1 MISEEPDQQ
10 PAFLFN
16 IQSVEKVVDDN
27 PTLKPYVIDG
37 LLRRGE
43 VCNVIAASKTGK
55 SFLSL
60 GMVFAIATGEE
71 WLGHQTA
78 QGRCLIV
85 DNELHIETMA
95 NRIKSVANSL
105 GVDLRGLGIDVL
117 PLRGE
122 LHDLY
127 AIGGLFDKV
136 AGKYSL
142 IVCDAFYRFLPPD
155 TSENDNAAIT
165 RLFNQLDAYAKAANA
180 AIVIIHHASKGN
192 QSGKEIT
199 DVGAG
204 AGSISRAA
212 DSHLV
217 VRPHAEEGHYVLEA
231 VTRSSRQPEPKT
243 LFYDFPLWKTVD
255 MEPMVRDSAA
265 KTQRDRAA
273 RREADK
279 NHNDRKDVDFLLSII
294 PQKGIGKTDLR
305 TKSGWGAGKFDRV
318 LGLAQTQWQVVEVKR
333 YRKQGRSKPNFR
345 VFRKFLTV
353 DSYLEKQAPMN
364 AWQP

>member
-1 MISEEPDQQ
+1 MIVDDPDLK
-10 PAFLFN
+10 PNFN
-16 IQSVEKVVDDN
+16 IQTAGQIATDY
-27 PTLKPYVIDG
+27 PTMKPYVIEG
-37 LLRRGE
+37 VLRRGE

-60 GMVFAIATGEE
+60 GMVFAIAMGED
-71 WLGHQTA
+71 WLGHQTT

-85 DNELHIETMA
+85 DNELHPETMA
-95 NRIKSVANSL
+95 NRLRSVADAL
-105 GVDLRGLGIDVL
+105 GVKLEGVGVDVL
-117 PLRGE
+117 SLRGE
-122 LHDLY
+122 LCDLF
-127 AIGGLFDKV
+127 AIGGVFDAV

-142 IVCDAFYRFLPPD
+142 IICDAFYRFLPPD
-155 TSENDNAAIT
+155 ISENDNAAIT

-217 VRPHAEEGHYVLEA
+217 VRPHAEDGHFVLEA
-231 VTRSSRQPEPKT
+231 VTRSSRQPDPKT
-243 LFYDFPLWKTVD
+243 LVYKFPLWQAVD
-255 MEPMVRDSAA
+255 MEPIVRDSAA
-265 KTQRDRAA
+265 KVQRERAT
-273 RREADK
+273 RRENDR

-305 TKSGWGAGKFDRV
+305 TKAGWGVSKFDRV
-318 LGLAQTQWQVVEVKR
+318 LGLAQSQWAVVEVKK
-333 YRKQGRSKPNFR
+333 YRKQGRAKPNFR

-353 DSYLEKQAPMN
+353 AAYLENQAPLN
-364 AWQP
+364 AWKP